1 MTATHLPLGNW
12 LDRAVAA
19 VSPAAGLRRLQARHT
34 LMTLGGDSYNGANLT
49 RRAVANWKPRPTSAD
64 AATLPALVTLRANS
78 RDLVRNNPLAGGAVA
93 GVTTSV
99 VGTGLSVQPQP
110 LRSVLRMSESEAQ
123 AWGKQAKDLF
133 ELWAARAEWCDI
145 ACRLTFYG
153 QQELAFRS
161 ALESGD
167 VFALLPL
174 LRYGREPF
182 ATKVQLI
189 EADRVCNPDG
199 VFDNAEWAAGIKC
212 DRNGRPLLAAVAG
225 QHPGGSIIG
234 RQAWTQVPFFG
245 AQSGRRNLLHLSTQL
260 RPGQRRGVPYL
271 APVMEPLKQLGT
283 YTDAEIM
290 AAVISGAFTVF
301 VKKPE
306 PEASPIAPPAA
317 ASPSTGAVPPGEQ
330 NGNNIGLEGGAM
342 IDLLP
347 GEEVAFADPT
357 RPNTSF
363 DPFVMSVLRQ
373 IGVALELPFEVLIK
387 HYTASYSAARAALL
401 EAWRFFR
408 KRRDW
413 LAAGFCQPV
422 YEAVITE
429 CVLDGRLR
437 APGFLRDELVRAA
450 YLGAVWIGDAPGA
463 IDPLKEAQ
471 AARERVEL
479 GISDKSAETVAYSG
493 RNWEDVHSQ
502 RVRERQA
509 EQRDGLAA
517 AAPAAPERAPEAA
530 NPDKPDTESE

>member
-1 MTATHLPLGNW
+1 M
-12 LDRAVAA
+12 
-19 VSPAAGLRRLQARHT
+19 
-34 LMTLGGDSYNGANLT
+34 
-49 RRAVANWKPRPTSAD
+49 
-64 AATLPALVTLRANS
+64 
-78 RDLVRNNPLAGGAVA
+78 
-93 GVTTSV
+93 
-99 VGTGLSVQPQP
+99 
-110 LRSVLRMSESEAQ
+110 
-123 AWGKQAKDLF
+123 
-133 ELWAARAEWCDI
+133 
-145 ACRLTFYG
+145 
-153 QQELAFRS
+153 
-161 ALESGD
+161 
-167 VFALLPL
+167 
-174 LRYGREPF
+174 
-182 ATKVQLI
+182 
-189 EADRVCNPDG
+189 
-199 VFDNAEWAAGIKC
+199 
-212 DRNGRPLLAAVAG
+212 
-225 QHPGGSIIG
+225 
-234 RQAWTQVPFFG
+234 
-245 AQSGRRNLLHLSTQL
+245 
-260 RPGQRRGVPYL
+260 
-271 APVMEPLKQLGT
+271 
-283 YTDAEIM
+283 
-290 AAVISGAFTVF
+290 
-301 VKKPE
+301 
-306 PEASPIAPPAA
+306 
-317 ASPSTGAVPPGEQ
+317 
-330 NGNNIGLEGGAM
+330 
-342 IDLLP
+342 
-347 GEEVAFADPT
+347 AFADPT

-509 EQRDGLAA
+509 ELRDGLAA